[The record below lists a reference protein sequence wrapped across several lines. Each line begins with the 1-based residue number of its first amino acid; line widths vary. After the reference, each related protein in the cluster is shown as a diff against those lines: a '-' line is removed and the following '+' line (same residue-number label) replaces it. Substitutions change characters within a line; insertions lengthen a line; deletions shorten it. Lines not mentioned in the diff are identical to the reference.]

1 MSRRIAAFFDVVKFN
16 KWGSLAEY
24 LRFQAW
30 RHKIDRYIDRQ
41 TATTTLQLQLQ
52 LQLQMLQLRYTTLLL
67 QQQLQL
73 QLQIYDRTDPTL
85 NDTNHTTLH

>member
-1 MSRRIAAFFDVVKFN
+1 MSRRIAAFFAVVKFN

-73 QLQIYDRTDPTL
+73 QLQIYDRT
-85 NDTNHTTLH
+85 LH

>member
-16 KWGSLAEY
+16 KWGSLAED

-30 RHKIDRYIDRQ
+30 RYKIDRYIDRQ

-52 LQLQMLQLRYTTLLL
+52 LQLQMLQLRYTTRLL

-73 QLQIYDRTDPTL
+73 QLQIYDPTL
-85 NDTNHTTLH
+85 NDANHTTLH